1 MVEMWNVS
9 PNSGFKNIKNI
20 KQFAMSVL
28 PDFLIVGASKS
39 GTSSIYHYLRQ
50 HSEIFLSNVQKEGR
64 FFSQMEGNYSGPG
77 DSRIDA
83 TLTKTLRQYKA
94 LFKDCTHEKVA
105 GDISPEYLYFHEK
118 AIPLIK
124 TTLGNDVKIIIILRS
139 PVERAYSSYLH
150 FKRDKRETLSFED
163 ALEKEE
169 ERKQKNWIWAWQYK
183 NSGLYYE
190 QVKAY
195 IQNFEQTKVIVFD
208 DFREKPQQVLAEICE
223 FIGVNSDFEFDT
235 SYKYNVSGT
244 PRNPVLYKLETSRGV
259 VNFIKKLVPKKLVET
274 AKKRWTGERQMTR
287 QEMNFETRKQLI
299 EFFRDD
305 VRKLEKLIQK
315 DLSHWLK

>member
-1 MVEMWNVS
+1 MN
-9 PNSGFKNIKNI
+9 N
-20 KQFAMSVL
+20 VL

-39 GTSSIYHYLRQ
+39 GTSSIFHYLKQ
-50 HSEIFLSNVQKEGR
+50 HPKIFLSDVQKEGR
-64 FFSQMEGNYSGPG
+64 YFSQMKGNFSGPG
-77 DSRIDA
+77 DSGVDKTITPD
-83 TLTKTLRQYKA
+83 LEHYKTL
-94 LFKDCTHEKVA
+94 FKNYNNEKTA

-124 TTLGNDVKIIIILRS
+124 KVLGADTKIIIILRS
-139 PVERAYSSYLH
+139 PVERAFSGYMH
-150 FKRDKRETLSFED
+150 FKRDKRENLSFEE

-195 IQNFEQTKVIVFD
+195 LDNFRNTKVIVFD
-208 DFREKPQQVLAEICE
+208 EFREQPQKILSEICE
-223 FIGVNSDFEFDT
+223 FIGVNPDFEFDT
-235 SYKYNVSGT
+235 SYKYNVSGD
-244 PRNPVLYKLETSRGV
+244 PKNPVLYKLETSRRM
-259 VNFIKKLVPKKLVET
+259 VNFIKKLVPQKAVHFLKN
-274 AKKRWTGERQMTR
+274 RFTGEKQMMR
-287 QEMNFETRKQLI
+287 QEMNPETRRQLV

-305 VRKLEKLIQK
+305 VRKLEELIQE